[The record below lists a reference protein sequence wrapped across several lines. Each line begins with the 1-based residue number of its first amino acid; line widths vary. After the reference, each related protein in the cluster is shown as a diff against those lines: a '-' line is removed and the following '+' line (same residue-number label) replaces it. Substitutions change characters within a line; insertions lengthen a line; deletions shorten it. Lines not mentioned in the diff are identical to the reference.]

1 MPDIKVNGL
10 ESSSYVIFVLAYPL
24 LSWTQGDETM
34 AGRVLVVD
42 DEETIVE
49 GLLGLLGYEKI
60 ESSGA
65 LDRISAES
73 LMAETFYSVIVADLR
88 LHTEAEGFELLDGI
102 RRISPRSRVL
112 TLTGFATQELEDE
125 VLRRGSAKVMRKPAP
140 SAEILAAIADLLA
153 EVEVLAA
160 AQATLDL
167 EQLHLGL
174 RNLLHSIPC
183 KRYGLTIH
191 EAEEVVQQ
199 AWLLFLQKR
208 DLIRMARPWLLGT
221 VANLCK
227 RQIGAAKRQRETF
240 IQHDA
245 LAEMPDTRVESSE
258 NDIALRQAMS
268 SLSKQSRDL
277 CILIAIEGY
286 AYDEVSRIT
295 GLPIGSIGPMYLR
308 AKSKMRAQMVA

>member
-1 MPDIKVNGL
+1 
-10 ESSSYVIFVLAYPL
+10 
-24 LSWTQGDETM
+24 M

-65 LDRISAES
+65 FDRLSAES

-88 LHTEAEGFELLDGI
+88 LHTEAEGLQLLDAI

-112 TLTGFATQELEDE
+112 TLTGFATQEMEDE
-125 VLRRGSAKVMRKPAP
+125 VLRRGSTRVMRKPMHGEA
-140 SAEILAAIADLLA
+140 ILAAIADLLA
-153 EVEVLAA
+153 EVETMAA
-160 AQATLDL
+160 AQETLDL

-174 RNLLHSIPC
+174 RNLLHSIPR
-183 KRYGLTIH
+183 KRYGLTAD

-199 AWLLFLQKR
+199 AWLLFLEKR
-208 DLIRMARPWLLGT
+208 DLIRTARPWLVGT

-240 IQHDA
+240 VQVDA
-245 LAEMPDTRVESSE
+245 LAELPDTRYASS
-258 NDIALRQAMS
+258 DDHIALREALS

-277 CILIAIEGY
+277 CILIAIKGY

-295 GLPIGSIGPMYLR
+295 GLPLGSIGPMYIR
-308 AKSKMRAQMVA
+308 AKSKMRMQLAA